1 MSRADELGEVRDTLA
16 GIAAVA
22 ALLTGAKP
30 ADVDQTA
37 ALRLIELKATC
48 AMLKLERLATKGGE
62 S

>member
-1 MSRADELGEVRDTLA
+1 MSRADQLGDVRDTLA

-22 ALLTGAKP
+22 ALLTGAPP
-30 ADVDQTA
+30 ADVDRTA

-48 AMLKLERLATKGGE
+48 AMLKLEQLAAEGGA

>member
-1 MSRADELGEVRDTLA
+1 MSAADELGDVRDALA

-22 ALLTGAKP
+22 ALLAGAQP
-30 ADVDQTA
+30 SEVDRAA

-48 AMLKLERLATKGGE
+48 AALRLDQLAGKG